1 LFWVVFFN
9 KMVFKC
15 CNSFISL
22 CQAMWP
28 IKLQELK
35 PWFVLKSYF
44 IWRTNIVCTLDVA
57 CLLHVTHLFH
67 ISFFS
72 LGFYVPYLTAII
84 SYVLS
89 TNHPHAST
97 YHIITKCFTYVHNND
112 LHSLLLPMMIFTH
125 LCYI

>member
-1 LFWVVFFN
+1 
-9 KMVFKC
+9 
-15 CNSFISL
+15 
-22 CQAMWP
+22 MWP

-44 IWRTNIVCTLDVA
+44 ISRTNIVCTLHVI

-72 LGFYVPYLTAII
+72 SGFYVPYLTTII

-97 YHIITKCFTYVHNND
+97 HLLVIKCITY
-112 LHSLLLPMMIFTH
+112 
-125 LCYI
+125 